1 MGAGIEKAGCSVDP
15 VNYFGNEQ
23 NSTMLRP
30 DKRAREADDL
40 SMQQKLQISL
50 NYNIYQDEVDR
61 SANIQNQN
69 PVSTGLRLSY
79 DDHEQNSSV
88 TSASGSMTA
97 GSSILFP
104 LGDNLRTELER
115 QKEEFD
121 QYIKL
126 QEERLAKGVRDM
138 KQRHMASF
146 LSTIEKVVSKKLR
159 EKDVELENVNRRNR
173 ELAERIKQV
182 ATEAQ
187 TWHSRA
193 KYNESVVNVL
203 KTNLQQAIS
212 QGAADQGKEG
222 FGDSEI
228 DDAASY
234 VPSGRGKSTL
244 RGPAE
249 NLVCRECGRREVSI
263 LLMPCR
269 HLCVCKEC
277 DMLLNICPVCNVMK
291 NASVE
296 VLIEIV
302 QEGKCKTSNLIYSL
316 SPPKPHRT
324 PTVVNHSPPFFSH
337 HQGH

>member
-1 MGAGIEKAGCSVDP
+1 MTIAFSIMPTPRTISSSCSELFIGSSIIQLVHA
-15 VNYFGNEQ
+15 
-23 NSTMLRP
+23 
-30 DKRAREADDL
+30 DKRAREADDF

-61 SANIQNQN
+61 SANILNQN

-79 DDHEQNSSV
+79 DDHEQNSCV
-88 TSASGSMTA
+88 TSTSGSMTA

-146 LSTIEKVVSKKLR
+146 LSTIEKVVSKKFR

-173 ELAERIKQV
+173 ELAKRIKQV

-212 QGAADQGKEG
+212 QGAADQGKKALVTVRSTMRLPTSTQPT
-222 FGDSEI
+222 FSVPISSHLDV
-228 DDAASY
+228 AS
-234 VPSGRGKSTL
+234 PL
-244 RGPAE
+244 
-249 NLVCRECGRREVSI
+249 
-263 LLMPCR
+263 
-269 HLCVCKEC
+269 
-277 DMLLNICPVCNVMK
+277 
-291 NASVE
+291 
-296 VLIEIV
+296 
-302 QEGKCKTSNLIYSL
+302 
-316 SPPKPHRT
+316 
-324 PTVVNHSPPFFSH
+324 
-337 HQGH
+337 